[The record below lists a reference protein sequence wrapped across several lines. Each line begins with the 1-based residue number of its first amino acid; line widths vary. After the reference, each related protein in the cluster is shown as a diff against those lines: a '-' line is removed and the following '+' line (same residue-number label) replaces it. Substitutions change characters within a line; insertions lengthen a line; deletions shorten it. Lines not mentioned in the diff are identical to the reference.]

1 MIIWYITLP
10 FMTRNWASTYN
21 MWPWYNLSL
30 RKENAGQ
37 TLSALVVSGTIDI
50 KLSNYFLQ
58 IFLYSKSWT
67 HSISLMMLADCEM
80 ANANPQIRWW
90 QANLCP
96 YTKSIAALRWIQS
109 VFFFFSFFNGHLY
122 FAVHYNLVDSMSS
135 SQLKHPKTTV
145 SHVRSPC

>member
-1 MIIWYITLP
+1 LSDVESWVWEAWGISSKRCEAMIIWYITLP
-10 FMTRNWASTYN
+10 FMTRNWASTY

-37 TLSALVVSGTIDI
+37 TLSALVSGTIDI

-58 IFLYSKSWT
+58 IFLYSKSWI

-80 ANANPQIRWW
+80 ANANPQSRWW

-96 YTKSIAALRWIQS
+96 YIHKIHCCSKMDAKC
-109 VFFFFSFFNGHLY
+109 FFFFHF
-122 FAVHYNLVDSMSS
+122 SMGISI
-135 SQLKHPKTTV
+135 
-145 SHVRSPC
+145 